1 MVAGPRLLVS
11 APEPSGD
18 MHAGPVVAELL
29 RQQPDARVEALGGP
43 EVRAAGAQVRW
54 KMEDYS
60 AFGLAEVLGAIP
72 RHARLLA
79 EWKRAFETRAWDL
92 VVLVDYPGFHLRVA
106 EAAKRAGLPVLYYV
120 APQLW
125 GWRPGRAARLA
136 RGVDR
141 LAVILPF
148 EAEYFERLGI
158 PATFVGHPL
167 MDGPPWPTR
176 LEART
181 RLGVGAGERVV
192 AIFPGS
198 RAGEVRRLWVP
209 MRDAAR
215 RLLASGQ
222 AGRVLVAATDAG
234 GEYHGAADMDLWR
247 REPRSVMAAADVVL
261 AKSGTTTLE
270 CAIADAPMVVAYTVH
285 PVTAAI
291 ARRLV
296 KVPYVSLANLVA
308 GREVVPELL
317 QGAVTADRLVE
328 AAAPLLEPGSAAAAE
343 QRAGFAEVRRRLGGP
358 GAARRVAELAVA
370 LVGP

>member
-1 MVAGPRLLVS
+1 MAAGPRVLVS

-18 MHAGPVVAELL
+18 LHAGPVVRELL
-29 RQQPDARVEALGGP
+29 RQWPEARVEALGGP
-43 EVRAAGAQVRW
+43 EVRAAGAAVRW
-54 KMEDYS
+54 RMEDYS

-79 EWKRAFETRAWDL
+79 EWTRAFEARAWDR
-92 VVLVDYPGFHLRVA
+92 VVLVDYPGFHLRAA
-106 EAAKRAGLPVLYYV
+106 EAARRAGVPVLYYV

-125 GWRPGRAARLA
+125 AWRPGRAARLG

-148 EAEYFERLGI
+148 EAEFFERLGI

-176 LEART
+176 LEARS

-198 RAGEVRRLWVP
+198 RAGEVRRLWGP

-215 RLLASGQ
+215 RLLASGR
-222 AGRVLVAATDAG
+222 AGKVLVAATDAG
-234 GEYHGAADMDLWR
+234 GEYAGADGMELCHG
-247 REPRSVMAAADVVL
+247 EPRPVMAAADVVL

-270 CAIADAPMVVAYTVH
+270 CAIADAPMVVAYAVH
-285 PVTAAI
+285 PISAALG
-291 ARRLV
+291 RRLV
-296 KVPYVSLANLVA
+296 KVPHVSLANLVA
-308 GREVVPELL
+308 GRAIVPELL
-317 QGAVTADRLVE
+317 QGAVTADRLVA
-328 AAAPLLEPGSAAAAE
+328 AAAPLLEPGSAAAAA

-358 GAARRVAELAVA
+358 GAARHVAELAAA
-370 LVGP
+370 LVGR